1 MGRQSSAQRN
11 CRPHLRFNST
21 DCSHRRTPTHYTL
34 ECSILRNSPL
44 DKAKNWVVS
53 AHCVLVHRVLYG
65 TDDIF
70 PEPGAQ
76 TCTLVGSLFRGHQM
90 QLNRTEWIHLMGNVL
105 RKPNACYYCD
115 LWPYPVHCKLFTL
128 SLIWFQSYREH
139 RSGTTERVWRA
150 CTSRVDQVGTVQE
163 KRSSCADRHCKMFLD
178 ALTLRVL
185 RDSWLGAHVLCCGS
199 AQRFWINTHPLLS
212 IQSTIRRAETMQ
224 IHGIV
229 CSLLLCPQCLELCG
243 IARYSGERQSIPAV
257 SAGRCPG
264 SL

>member
-1 MGRQSSAQRN
+1 MMSFVVVLMGFGCSVSTQKRVKAEWKYEITGRVNGWQSSAQRN
-11 CRPHLRFNST
+11 CRSHLRFNST

-115 LWPYPVHCKLFTL
+115 LWPPSL
-128 SLIWFQSYREH
+128 SS
-139 RSGTTERVWRA
+139 
-150 CTSRVDQVGTVQE
+150 
-163 KRSSCADRHCKMFLD
+163 
-178 ALTLRVL
+178 ALQIIHFV
-185 RDSWLGAHVLCCGS
+185 AHMVP
-199 AQRFWINTHPLLS
+199 ILS
-212 IQSTIRRAETMQ
+212 
-224 IHGIV
+224 
-229 CSLLLCPQCLELCG
+229 
-243 IARYSGERQSIPAV
+243 
-257 SAGRCPG
+257 
-264 SL
+264 